1 MTDSHCPY
9 CHGIKSMM
17 LGDIYCSRQHSRSMA
32 EMDTGTLYI
41 RSKTLEETDDHVSR
55 LSIRCMLNGSQH
67 YRVDGNDH
75 LVHADNFLVVNQG
88 QHYRTSFSAR
98 EEQDMILVAFR
109 PGLAER
115 IYHSLSSTPEALL
128 DDPLPV
134 KQESIAFFDKTY
146 DRDPVIHNI
155 FASLRQLADAPLNIK
170 KDADLDSLYDAL
182 LARLIALQPPLRSEM
197 SRLEC
202 VKQSTREELYRRL
215 CIAKDFIDAHAG
227 ARIGLEEIA
236 GAACLS
242 VHHFKRE
249 FAKAYRITPH
259 RYLSVKRMEK
269 ARRLLVQNDMSI
281 AELSRE
287 CGYESAS
294 SFIRQFRAATGKTPG
309 AYCGHG

>member
-1 MTDSHCPY
+1 
-9 CHGIKSMM
+9 M
-17 LGDIYCSRQHSRSMA
+17 LGDIYCSRQHSRSMT
-32 EMDTGTLYI
+32 EMETGTLYI

-67 YRVDGNDH
+67 YKVDGNDH

-115 IYHSLSSTPEALL
+115 VYHSLSSAQETLL
-128 DDPLPV
+128 DDPFAV
-134 KQESIAFFDKTY
+134 KQQGIAFFDKAY

-155 FASLRQLADAPLNIK
+155 CTSLRRLADAPLDIK
-170 KDADLDSLYDAL
+170 KDADHDSMYDAL
-182 LARLIALQPPLRSEM
+182 LVRLFALQQPLHSEM
-197 SRLEC
+197 NRLDC

-215 CIAKDFIDAHAG
+215 CIAKDYIDAHAG
-227 ARIGLEEIA
+227 NRVGLEEIA
-236 GAACLS
+236 RAASLS

-259 RYLSVKRMEK
+259 KYLSAKRMEK
-269 ARRLLVQNDMSI
+269 ATKLLAHGSMSV
-281 AELSRE
+281 ADVSRE

-294 SFIRQFRAATGKTPG
+294 SFIRQFRATTGKTPG
-309 AYCGHG
+309 AYCGHS